1 MSKKGDVTMER
12 INDTGRTG
20 MGVCCPLCGHPD
32 AHYLKEKDIWV
43 CNHCQ
48 YTWYTIEHCTNR
60 RHLRN

>member
-1 MSKKGDVTMER
+1 MER
-12 INDTGRTG
+12 IKDTGRTG

-60 RHLRN
+60 RHPGN